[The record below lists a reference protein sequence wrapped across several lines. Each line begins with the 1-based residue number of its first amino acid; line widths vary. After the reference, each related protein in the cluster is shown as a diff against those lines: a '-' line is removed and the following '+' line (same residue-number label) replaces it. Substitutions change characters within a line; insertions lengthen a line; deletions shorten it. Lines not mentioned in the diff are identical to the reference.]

1 MPNRYRRTS
10 PRPLATAGTHAPAHH
25 SGSRQRSLSRARQ
38 PNPEVTRWEE
48 TSHKLQLANC
58 HMPWQSYWQQWRAQG
73 GLLSLA
79 PHPAAEETHLAPC
92 WTFIRSDL
100 HQMVAAFWHW
110 CRLVRCWRRG
120 HISPQQGSPDW
131 SGSLSTDAKTAA
143 VVVTKAAW
151 FAVIFY
157 AGMLQPWTFQEVAFY
172 KLLIPVADRKAGS
185 LYRWGEII

>member
-1 MPNRYRRTS
+1 MPNWCRPAG
-10 PRPLATAGTHAPAHH
+10 PRPSAAGSSHAPAHR

-48 TSHKLQLANC
+48 TSHKLHLANC
-58 HMPWQSYWQQWRAQG
+58 HMPRQSYWQQWRAQG

-79 PHPAAEETHLAPC
+79 PHPAVEETHLAPC

-110 CRLVRCWRRG
+110 CRPVRCRRRG
-120 HISPQQGSPDW
+120 HISPQQGSADW
-131 SGSLSTDAKTAA
+131 RGSLSTDAKTAA
-143 VVVTKAAW
+143 VAVTKAAW
-151 FAVIFY
+151 FGVIFY
-157 AGMLQPWTFQEVAFY
+157 AGMSQSWTFREVAFY

-185 LYRWGEII
+185 SYRWGEII